1 MNLQSLTNVAQ
12 IYCSLILITHI
23 EAVVNFLPV
32 TFPIYSSVYSVVSN
46 KRVDYDDAIRPK
58 QITFHLISVYLAQF
72 DKYQTNIWSFICFSH
87 SLCICLGMNNNIILM
102 EDHQILFLNL
112 TTSCLF

>member
-1 MNLQSLTNVAQ
+1 MNWHSLTNITQ

-32 TFPIYSSVYSVVSN
+32 MFPIYSSVNSVVSN
-46 KRVDYDDAIRPK
+46 KRVDYDNAESK
-58 QITFHLISVYLAQF
+58 QITFHIIPVYLAQF

-87 SLCICLGMNNNIILM
+87 SLCICLGMNNNIIPM

-112 TTSCLF
+112 STSCLF

>member
-1 MNLQSLTNVAQ
+1 MSWHSLANVAQ

-46 KRVDYDDAIRPK
+46 KRVDYDNVIR
-58 QITFHLISVYLAQF
+58 A
-72 DKYQTNIWSFICFSH
+72 QTNYISYYP
-87 SLCICLGMNNNIILM
+87 
-102 EDHQILFLNL
+102 
-112 TTSCLF
+112 CLFSTI

>member
-1 MNLQSLTNVAQ
+1 MFFGIRFISKQRFTTIDFIWIFDFMNLHSLTNVAQ

-46 KRVDYDDAIRPK
+46 KRVDYDDAI
-58 QITFHLISVYLAQF
+58 
-72 DKYQTNIWSFICFSH
+72 
-87 SLCICLGMNNNIILM
+87 
-102 EDHQILFLNL
+102 
-112 TTSCLF
+112 